1 VGGPKKKKMS
11 TATNKDEGLR
21 CMEIARR
28 ALENGDFDKAVR
40 FADKAFRLYPAPET
54 KDLQAKA
61 QESNGGQN
69 SRKGSST
76 PSTSQ
81 NGPSTVRSR
90 TQHRTDAGT
99 HTSTSSHKP
108 EEDDQKASPEQ
119 RTLVATIR
127 SKTCYYEIL
136 GVSKTATDD
145 DIKRAYRK
153 LALKLH
159 PDKNKARGADEAF
172 KSVSRAFTCLSDPTK
187 RRHYDVTG
195 TEMGQ
200 TTGMARTASNPF
212 GPFAEDEIDPE
223 EIFRMFFGG
232 NPFMGGN
239 TRVYSFGGHPANMYG
254 RPRPGQPVSQE
265 NAIFR
270 LLLSLAPIILLVLL
284 QILSRP
290 APRPFSLQQSRA
302 YPFPVSTAKHRVPFY
317 VANEAEFLTKYPLQS
332 RERSKVEYT
341 IETEWR
347 DVMQQACYQERVLK
361 RRYEYYGHKD
371 RAAAVNLESCNEL
384 SQRFGGGIF

>member
-1 VGGPKKKKMS
+1 MS

-21 CMEIARR
+21 CMDIARR
-28 ALENGDFDKAVR
+28 ALENGDFNKAVR

-54 KDLQAKA
+54 RQLQAKA
-61 QESNGGQN
+61 QRLTQHREA
-69 SRKGSST
+69 SST
-76 PSTSQ
+76 TSTTSDSP
-81 NGPSTVRSR
+81 NGPSSARSPTHRRRVRAA
-90 TQHRTDAGT
+90 QT
-99 HTSTSSHKP
+99 HTSSQKPDEGGDDHKAT
-108 EEDDQKASPEQ
+108 QEQ

-145 DIKRAYRK
+145 DIKRSYRK

-172 KSVSRAFTCLSDPTK
+172 KAVSRAFTCLSDPTK

-195 TEMGQ
+195 SEIGSTSGINRS
-200 TTGMARTASNPF
+200 AASPF
-212 GPFAEDEIDPE
+212 GTHFAEDEIDPE

-232 NPFMGGN
+232 NPFMGGT
-239 TRVYSFGGHPANMYG
+239 TRVYSFGGGAG
-254 RPRPGQPVSQE
+254 RPRQQGQQHHVSQE
-265 NAIFR
+265 NAILR
-270 LLLSLAPIILLVLL
+270 LLLSFAPIILLVLL

-302 YPFPVSTAKHRVPFY
+302 YPFPVSTAKHQVPFY
-317 VANEAEFLTKYPLQS
+317 VANEADFITKYPLQS

-347 DVMQQACYQERVLK
+347 DAMQQACYQERVLK

-371 RAAAVNLESCNEL
+371 RAAAVSLESCNEL
-384 SQRFGGGIF
+384 SRRFGGGIF